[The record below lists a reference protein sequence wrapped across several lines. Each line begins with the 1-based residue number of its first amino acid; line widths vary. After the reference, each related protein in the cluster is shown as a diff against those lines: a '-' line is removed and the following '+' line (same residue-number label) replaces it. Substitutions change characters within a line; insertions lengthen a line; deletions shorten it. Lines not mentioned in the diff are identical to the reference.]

1 MELLSMEFL
10 YALLA
15 IVVIDLVL
23 AGDNAIVIALAARN
37 LPPHLRTKAIVWGT
51 VGAIVVR
58 TAMTVVVVWLLKV
71 PGLLLAGGAMLLW
84 IAYKLLINPEN
95 GDEHKISSANN
106 FWSAM
111 RTIVIADAV
120 MGLDNVLAVA
130 GAAHGNFLLVVLGLL
145 ISIPIVIGGS
155 QLILKYVQKYPA
167 IVYIGAGVLVWTG
180 VKMMTGEP
188 LVKDYTAMAGG
199 YIGLLY
205 FLAMAGVLGAGFW
218 ANHGEARSRVEAH
231 AIDLAAV
238 PATSIRV
245 QPNNLEGQGE
255 KIMRKILIP
264 VDGSAS
270 SMQAV
275 RHVVN
280 RLLTD
285 ANLREVHLLHVR
297 HPFSQH
303 VARFV
308 SKRNR
313 DSYHRE
319 QAEKT
324 LQPARDLLIQH
335 SVPHA
340 SHIEVGDTAATI
352 DRLAQRLRVDEIVM
366 GTARKN
372 TLTRLMEDSVTSK
385 VLEIARVPVE
395 VITGAPASRWER
407 IGVPTGVGAALAALI
422 AAAVD

>member
-1 MELLSMEFL
+1 
-10 YALLA
+10 
-15 IVVIDLVL
+15 
-23 AGDNAIVIALAARN
+23 
-37 LPPHLRTKAIVWGT
+37 
-51 VGAIVVR
+51 
-58 TAMTVVVVWLLKV
+58 
-71 PGLLLAGGAMLLW
+71 
-84 IAYKLLINPEN
+84 
-95 GDEHKISSANN
+95 
-106 FWSAM
+106 
-111 RTIVIADAV
+111 
-120 MGLDNVLAVA
+120 
-130 GAAHGNFLLVVLGLL
+130 
-145 ISIPIVIGGS
+145 
-155 QLILKYVQKYPA
+155 
-167 IVYIGAGVLVWTG
+167 
-180 VKMMTGEP
+180 
-188 LVKDYTAMAGG
+188 
-199 YIGLLY
+199 
-205 FLAMAGVLGAGFW
+205 
-218 ANHGEARSRVEAH
+218 
-231 AIDLAAV
+231 
-238 PATSIRV
+238 
-245 QPNNLEGQGE
+245 
-255 KIMRKILIP
+255 MRKILIP

-319 QAEKT
+319 QAEKA
-324 LQPARDLLIQH
+324 LQPARDLLYQH